1 MSRPK
6 SSKRR
11 RTEAHAY
18 VAPPTASASSLLRG
32 GSDRVFQ
39 KLVFDLFTI
48 SARLED
54 IRIHLASRM
63 NITASQYSVLRAVAA
78 LQAPDGV
85 SIGTVADHLHVTS
98 AFITAQSRGLVEQ
111 DLLAKQEDQTDR
123 RVSLLS
129 LTRKGERIVDEIV
142 EQVRPINDMFF
153 GTLERSEVDALSGI
167 IDKLVQSSRDAI
179 VRISAERQEASL
191 SSRDRH
197 TAV

>member
-11 RTEAHAY
+11 RAESHAY

-32 GSDRVFQ
+32 GSDRLFQ

-54 IRIHLASRM
+54 IRMHLASRM
-63 NITASQYSVLRAVAA
+63 HISASQYSVLRAVAA

-111 DLLAKQEDQTDR
+111 DFLDKQEDQTDR